1 MPDPFKSFEA
11 ALPGIIAERPKQI
24 MRTRETAG
32 SDTFRGPANYIAGPF
47 TLRIEPMNQGGSE
60 VWDEKGQVARRLFM
74 ALGYNL
80 PRTLE
85 EGGKVVPLFQLNDV
99 ITDQDG
105 NRYVVSAPQYC
116 EGKMVQLTLAL
127 RG

>member
-24 MRTRETAG
+24 IRRRESPAADTFHAPQDYTAG
-32 SDTFRGPANYIAGPF
+32 PY
-47 TLRIEPMNQGGSE
+47 TLRIEPMNQNGSE
-60 VWDEKGQVARRLFM
+60 VWDEKGQVARRLFV

-80 PRTLE
+80 PRTVE
-85 EGGKVVPLFQLNDV
+85 EGGRVVPLFQLNDE
-99 ITDQDG
+99 ITDQDD
-105 NRYVVSAPQYC
+105 NRYTVSAPQYC